1 MDNYSL
7 FDEEQKAAA
16 WFANDIEDDRED
28 GEEYTAF
35 LEKFKAAKTTD
46 DCYTPELVYDA
57 VADFVSGNYSIE
69 RSRFVRPF
77 YPGGDYTAYPYK
89 EDSVV
94 VDNPPFSILAAIIS
108 WYAEHN
114 VKFFLFAPALTLFSS
129 SSSSSS
135 SALPCG
141 VGITYENGANV
152 STSFLTNLENETVRV
167 KTYPELYKAIQ
178 EADRITQ
185 KENKKELPKYI
196 YPDNVITA
204 AIAQRWCKYGVQYV
218 CKVEDSLRIGA
229 LDAQKPIGKSIFGNG
244 YLLSS
249 SAAAERAAAERAAA
263 ERAAAE
269 RAAAERAAAE
279 RWQLSDREW
288 EMVHYLD
295 KQKERK
301 RR

>member
-7 FDEEQKAAA
+7 FDEERKAVA
-16 WFANDIEDDRED
+16 WFGGETEDERED
-28 GEEYTAF
+28 GEEYAAF
-35 LEKFKAAKTTD
+35 VDKFKAAKTTD
-46 DCYTPELVYDA
+46 DCYTPELVYEA
-57 VADFVSGNYSIE
+57 VADFVSENYGID
-69 RSRFVRPF
+69 RGRFVRPF
-77 YPGGDYTAYPYK
+77 YPGGDYTAYLYK
-89 EDSVV
+89 EASVV

-114 VKFFLFAPALTLFSS
+114 VKFFLFAPAMTLFS

-141 VGITYENGANV
+141 VTITYENGAKV
-152 STSFLTNLENETVRV
+152 STSFLTNLEDETIRV
-167 KTYPELYKAIQ
+167 KTYPELYKAVQ

-204 AIAQRWCKYGVQYV
+204 AVVQRWCKYGVSYV
-218 CKVEDSLRIGA
+218 CKVEDSLRIGG
-229 LDAQKPIGKSIFGNG
+229 LDAQKPEGKSIFGNG

-249 SAAAERAAAERAAA
+249 SAAAERAAAQKWR
-263 ERAAAE
+263 
-269 RAAAERAAAE
+269 
-279 RWQLSDREW
+279 LSDREW
-288 EMVHYLD
+288 EMVKYLD
-295 KQKERK
+295 HQKERT

>member
-7 FDEEQKAAA
+7 FDEAAKSEA
-16 WFANDIEDDRED
+16 WFSGAAEDEREES
-28 GEEYTAF
+28 EEYSAF
-35 LEKFKAAKTTD
+35 VDKFKAAKTTD
-46 DCYTPELVYDA
+46 DCFTPPLVYEA
-57 VADFVSGNYSIE
+57 VADFVSENYGID
-69 RSRFVRPF
+69 RGRFVRPF
-77 YPGGDYTAYPYK
+77 YPGGDFTAFPYK
-89 EDSVV
+89 ENSVV

-129 SSSSSS
+129 SSSS
-135 SALPCG
+135 AIPCG

-152 STSFLTNLENETVRV
+152 STSFLTNLEDKTIRV

-196 YPDNVITA
+196 YPDNIITA
-204 AIAQRWCKYGVQYV
+204 AMVQRWCKYGVRYV
-218 CKVEDSLRIGA
+218 CRVEDSLRIGA
-229 LDAQKPIGKSIFGNG
+229 LDAQRPEGKTIFGSG

-263 ERAAAE
+263 ERAAAQKW
-269 RAAAERAAAE
+269 R
-279 RWQLSDREW
+279 LSDREL
-288 EMVHYLD
+288 EMVKYLD
-295 KQKERK
+295 HQKERK